1 MLSPSQAARLESFLA
16 PSRIAV
22 VGTLGGTGMPQLTPN
37 WYVYQ
42 DGCLSFSTTK
52 ERVKYRNLSRDG
64 RISVCVYSGTL
75 AEDYVT
81 IRGRAV
87 ITEDDSIWP
96 LTRVI
101 AERYLC
107 PGRVEERMQQLRG
120 ENRVIVSLVP
130 EGVVF
135 GG

>member
-1 MLSPSQAARLESFLA
+1 MLSPGQTARLENFLA

-42 DGCLSFSTTK
+42 DGGLSFSTTK
-52 ERVKYRNLSRDG
+52 ERVKYRNLSRDS

-87 ITEDDSIWP
+87 IIEDDSIWP

-101 AERYLC
+101 VERYIC
-107 PGRVEERMQQLRG
+107 PGRVEERMQQLHG
-120 ENRVIVSLVP
+120 ENRVIVTLVP
-130 EGVVF
+130 ESVVF